1 MQLAQRMLGRGGER
15 VPAWSAIIAA
25 VLALFLFAPDALGD
39 HGGPITFV
47 DIKNPPEED
56 EDCDFHFKTI
66 KAALTKCPLQEHS
79 LIIVDPGTYEEGKLV
94 VDVKGLVLKSSG
106 GAQRTKLIGCFEIR
120 AKEVELRGF
129 DIHAAECDHGI
140 TVGEDEVRILENIVH
155 EAKANGIEVLET
167 SDGVILV
174 ENRLFNNG
182 GIGIHVRSDS
192 QRVQITDNQVQSNGA
207 SGVVLEGNTDRFV
220 ISGNEV
226 GLNLG
231 TGILVLGADSGQLTN
246 NTISANQLEG
256 IKLDKS
262 HGNVIVNNVVTANGL
277 FGISLV
283 GSDNNEV
290 RTNQLSGNRAGG
302 VALRGN
308 AVPAQRNT
316 IENNQIL
323 RNAQAGASGVLLEG
337 DVTGSIILK
346 NTIVRNS
353 IGIRLT
359 KSEVTEGEPSNNT
372 IDSNEIRSSDMDGL
386 RVEAS
391 FSLNLFR
398 SNQIVENNRVG
409 IHILGGQGNDEIA
422 SNIIE
427 GNGDDGI
434 RIEGSDRNTIRENEI
449 ALNGGSGIVLIQADS
464 TTVRKN
470 LIHDGEEVGLLLS
483 GVKSAQ
489 ISENTIERYQ
499 QDGINGTEVENL
511 SLEENQIRLNRER
524 GIFLGECSVAVDLES
539 NIISANSGG
548 GVELD
553 DCNVADLQ
561 SNEISGNIRFG
572 LLATGDKDEIAARR
586 NWWGDL
592 KGPAGVFE
600 GRGNAVLGLEIT
612 QVFPWLTDRVGELD
626 EPSVRGFLLQDFEQ
640 EMVVLDA
647 MDRADVRLAF
657 FTVEKEERGIAIL
670 AKYVRP
676 LPSPNSIHQPGEL
689 PNAIKTISVLISGF
703 ATGTAVIEV
712 GYMDIELPEG
722 VARQDLHLFYWD
734 GAQWVVLPGRS
745 LEEVNL
751 VEGEIDVA
759 LLRDGV
765 IIALAP
771 QL

>member
-1 MQLAQRMLGRGGER
+1 MFGRGGER
-15 VPAWSAIIAA
+15 AAAWAAIIAA
-25 VLALFLFAPDALGD
+25 GLVLAFFAPNALAD
-39 HGGPITFV
+39 HGGPVTFV

-56 EDCDFHFKTI
+56 EDCDFHFRTI

-94 VDVKGLVLKSSG
+94 VDVKGLVIKSSG
-106 GAQRTKLIGCFEIR
+106 GAQRTKIVGCFEIK
-120 AKEVELRGF
+120 AKKVELWGF
-129 DIHAAECDHGI
+129 DILAAECDHGI
-140 TVGEDEVRILENIVH
+140 TVGEDGVRIVENIVH
-155 EAKANGIEVLET
+155 EAKVNGIEVLET
-167 SDGVILV
+167 SDGAVL
-174 ENRLFNNG
+174 ENNRLFNNG
-182 GIGIHVRSDS
+182 GIGIHVRGNS
-192 QRVQITDNQVQSNGA
+192 QGVQINGNQVQSNGA
-207 SGVVLEGNTDRFV
+207 SGIVLEGNTDRFV
-220 ISGNEV
+220 ISGNDV

-231 TGILVLGADSGQLTN
+231 TGVLILGADSGQLTN

-262 HGNVIVNNVVTANGL
+262 HSNVIVNNVVTANGL

-290 RTNQLSGNRAGG
+290 RTNELSGNRAGG
-302 VALRGN
+302 VALRGD

-316 IENNQIL
+316 IESNQIL

-346 NTIVRNS
+346 NTIARNS

-372 IDSNEIRSSDMDGL
+372 IDSNEIRGSDMDGI

-391 FSLNLFR
+391 FGLNLFR
-398 SNQIVENNRVG
+398 SNKIKENNRVG
-409 IHILGGQGNDEIA
+409 ILILGGRGNDEIA
-422 SNIIE
+422 SNVIE

-449 ALNGGSGIVLIQADS
+449 ALNGGSGIVLIEANN

-470 LIHDGEEVGLLLS
+470 LIHDGEEIGLLLS
-483 GVKSAQ
+483 KVKSSQ

-499 QDGINGTEVENL
+499 QDGINGTEVEDL
-511 SLEENQIRLNRER
+511 SLKENKIRLNRER
-524 GIFLGECSVAVDLES
+524 GVFLSDCSVAVDFES
-539 NIISANSGG
+539 NTITANSGG
-548 GVELD
+548 GVELS
-553 DCNVADLQ
+553 DCSVADLQ
-561 SNEISGNIRFG
+561 SNEISENIRFG
-572 LLATGDKDEIAARR
+572 LMATGKVEGIAARR

-600 GRGNAVLGLEIT
+600 GRGNAVLGLELA

-626 EPSVRGFLLQDFEQ
+626 EPSVRGFLLQDFEP
-640 EMVVLDA
+640 ERVVLDA
-647 MDRADVRLAF
+647 MDRADARLSL
-657 FTVEKEERGIAIL
+657 FTVEKEERGIAII
-670 AKYVRP
+670 AKYARP
-676 LPSPNSIHQPGEL
+676 LPSPNSIHQPAEL

-703 ATGTAVIEV
+703 ATGTAVIDIA
-712 GYMDIELPEG
+712 YADIELPEG
-722 VARQDLHLFYWD
+722 VAREALRLFYWD
-734 GAQWVVLPGRS
+734 GARWAVLPGKS

-751 VEGEIDVA
+751 VEGEIAVK
-759 LLRDGV
+759 LLREGA